1 MGVLDNINKQYVPAA
16 KTNVLETF
24 KRLGWV
30 PPSESPKIQKKWA
43 NYRHLAARNEG
54 KNV

>member
-1 MGVLDNINKQYVPAA
+1 MGVLDNINKHYVSAA

-24 KRLGWV
+24 KRIGWE

-43 NYRHLAARNEG
+43 NYRHLAARNEV

>member
-1 MGVLDNINKQYVPAA
+1 MVLDNINKQYVPSA

-24 KRLGWV
+24 IRMGWV
-30 PPSESPKIQKKWA
+30 PPSENPKVQKKWA